1 MHETHADR
9 LKWRIGRAFD
19 PDVRIP
25 DNDPRMT
32 ETTSKYADFE
42 RLRVQ
47 AAALRREGLSR
58 RQIRDRLHVDNNDLL
73 NRLLQGEPAPEWT
86 KRPRAKDDVR
96 AKARELRLQGM
107 TYDQIQ
113 VELGC
118 SKSSISL
125 WVRDLPKPER
135 RRSREESSAIG
146 RRGWEATLQRRD
158 VERQAQKRR
167 AADEVGAMTDREL
180 FLLGVGLYWAEGTK
194 SKPYR
199 TQERVTF
206 VNSDPG
212 MIEVFLAWLRLVGV
226 DEAHLRFHILIH
238 ETADIAEAEQFW
250 ASLTGAGPEAFGKTS
265 LKRHSPRTNR
275 KNVGAEY
282 RGCLVV
288 RVLKG
293 ADLYRR
299 IEGCWCGIVG
309 AAARADHR
317 NRT

>member
-1 MHETHADR
+1 
-9 LKWRIGRAFD
+9 
-19 PDVRIP
+19 
-25 DNDPRMT
+25 MT

-42 RLRVQ
+42 GLRARAV
-47 AAALRREGLSR
+47 ALRREGLSR

-73 NRLLQGEPAPEWT
+73 NRLLRGEPAPEWT

-125 WVRDLPKPER
+125 WVRDLPRPER
-135 RRSREESSAIG
+135 TRTREQSSAIG
-146 RRGWEATLQRRD
+146 RRGWETTLQRRD
-158 VERQAQKRR
+158 AERR
-167 AADEVGAMTDREL
+167 AARQRAEEEVGALSDREL
-180 FLLGVGLYWAEGTK
+180 FLVGVALYWAEGSK

-212 MIEVFLAWLRLVGV
+212 MIEVFLAWLRLLGV
-226 DEAHLRFHILIH
+226 ADDHLRFHVHIH
-238 ETADIAEAEQFW
+238 ETADVTAAEQFW
-250 ASLTGAGPEAFGKTS
+250 AALTGAGPEAFGKTS
-265 LKRHSPRTNR
+265 LKRHSPRTTR

-309 AAARADHR
+309 AAARADHH